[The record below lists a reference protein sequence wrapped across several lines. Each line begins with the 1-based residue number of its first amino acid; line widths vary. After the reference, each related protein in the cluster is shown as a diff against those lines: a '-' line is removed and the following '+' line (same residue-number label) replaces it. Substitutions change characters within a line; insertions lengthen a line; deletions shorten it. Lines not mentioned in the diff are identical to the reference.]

1 MACCRSMVQG
11 GLLMRPIP
19 SVVPKGGNLPS
30 KVGRHR
36 RCSRIIKS
44 CIFSARDYRPQLDE
58 YPEGIISGEWTENFS
73 LLSFDDL
80 RAYLESQV
88 VTVDKVQQPWLLGE
102 VMSKTI
108 STTMADQKLDEVN
121 HHFDVISGLPVVDD
135 QLRCIGVISKSDIAK
150 ASQGART
157 TVGEVMSSPAITL
170 SSEKT
175 VMDAAALMLK
185 MKIHRIPVVNK
196 GGKVIGIVTRTDIW
210 EALEAMEQ

>member
-1 MACCRSMVQG
+1 MACCRSMIQG
-11 GLLMRPIP
+11 SLLLNPIP
-19 SVVPKGGNLPS
+19 SVVPKGNLPS
-30 KVGRHR
+30 RVGRHR
-36 RCSRIIKS
+36 SGARIIK
-44 CIFSARDYRPQLDE
+44 CCLFSMRDFRPQLDE

-88 VTVDKVQQPWLLGE
+88 PVDKGQQPWLLGE

-108 STTMADQKLDEVN
+108 LTTTVDRKLDEVN
-121 HHFDVISGLPVVDD
+121 HHFDVISALPVVDD

-157 TVGEVMSSPAITL
+157 KVGEVMSSPAITL
-170 SSEKT
+170 STEKT

-196 GGKVIGIVTRTDIW
+196 GGKVTGIVTRTDIW